1 MILSSLS
8 DAELGQWCRAWA
20 EKWCPRNGNLQKVI
34 FALCDRLESRLD
46 GRVPPHRPGPTE

>member
-34 FALCDRLESRLD
+34 FALCDRLDRPPANQ
-46 GRVPPHRPGPTE
+46 VPPHRPGPTE